1 MSEASLTRNDNT
13 GLPVSTAGWRSQSGA
28 LTLTMEFVR
37 TVNQSLAGRI
47 AFGVFCC
54 CVFLAVFGPLIAP
67 FDPMERNYDAAGKLI
82 RLSGP
87 TLDHWL
93 GTTALGRDVFSQ
105 ILWGARPALLVG
117 VLTALGVVV
126 IGVNIGLI
134 AGYFGGRVDS
144 ILMRITDIFLGLPFL
159 PFIIVVLSISGRSIW
174 TIIFAMTLVMW
185 RSTARVIR
193 AQVLS
198 LKEMPFVAAA
208 RISGASDWT
217 ILYREIAPN
226 IMPLALVNIAF
237 ALAWAIITEASI
249 GFLGYSDPEVVS
261 WGSIIYQAFASQ
273 MMYRAPWWVVPPGV
287 AIMVLVSS
295 VYFIG
300 RAYEQIVNPRLR
312 SR

>member
-1 MSEASLTRNDNT
+1 MTKATIQEEK
-13 GLPVSTAGWRSQSGA
+13 TAAPAIQPGESSGA
-28 LTLTMEFVR
+28 GFFGLVRHFVK
-37 TVNQSLAGRI
+37 TVNQTLAGKI
-47 AFGVFCC
+47 AFYIFCLC
-54 CVFLAVFGPLIAP
+54 LFLAIFGPLIAP
-67 FDPMERNYDAAGKLI
+67 FHPLDRNYDTAGKLI

-87 TLDHWL
+87 TWDFWF
-93 GTTALGRDVFSQ
+93 GTTVLGRDIFSQ
-105 ILWGARPALLVG
+105 ILWGARPAMLVG
-117 VLTALGVVV
+117 VLTALGVVI
-126 IGVNIGLI
+126 IGVNVGLI
-134 AGYFGGRVDS
+134 SGYFGGRTDA
-144 ILMRITDIFLGLPFL
+144 ILMRITDVFLGLPFL

-198 LKEMPFVAAA
+198 LKEMPFIAAA

-226 IMPLALVNIAF
+226 ILPLALVNIAF

-273 MMYRAPWWVVPPGV
+273 MMYRAPWWVIPPGI

-300 RAYEQIVNPRLR
+300 RAYEQVVNPRLR
-312 SR
+312 SH

>member
-1 MSEASLTRNDNT
+1 MNSAVTETNDRDAAD
-13 GLPVSTAGWRSQSGA
+13 VAGKARHRRSSFGIAGQFLA
-28 LTLTMEFVR
+28 
-37 TVNQSLAGRI
+37 TVNRSTSGKI
-47 AFGVFCC
+47 ALYVFGFCL
-54 CVFLAVFGPLIAP
+54 FLAIFGPLIAP
-67 FDPMERNYDAAGKLI
+67 YGPMDRNYDAAGKLI

-87 TLDHWL
+87 TMEHWL
-93 GTTALGRDVFSQ
+93 GTTVLGRDIFSQ
-105 ILWGARPALLVG
+105 ILWGARPAMLVG
-117 VLTALGVVV
+117 MLTALGVVA

-134 AGYFGGRVDS
+134 SGYFGGRVDA
-144 ILMRITDIFLGLPFL
+144 ILMRLTDIVLGLPFL

-193 AQVLS
+193 AQVLA
-198 LKEMPFVAAA
+198 LKEMPFVSAAK
-208 RISGASDWT
+208 ISGANDWT

-249 GFLGYSDPEVVS
+249 GFLGYSDPNVVS

-273 MMYRAPWWVVPPGV
+273 MMYRAPWWVIPPGL

-300 RAYEQIVNPRLR
+300 RAYEQVVNPRLR
-312 SR
+312 RH